1 MTKLHLALDYA
12 PGACIDSTLSI
23 QILLF
28 WRNIANG
35 YPMAVV
41 MGTEKV
47 MSSAQ
52 DTFISST
59 NWTDRTGPVAAL
71 ATIEKYIKTSTEVW
85 IAERG
90 NQIKNLWLSEAS
102 ECGLEIEVSGIS
114 SLPAFS
120 FGGELAPHLT
130 ALFVSLMLENNI
142 LGFRQFKPS
151 LAHTSSHAEFLW

>member
-1 MTKLHLALDYA
+1 MHRQHSVHPDIAVLAK
-12 PGACIDSTLSI
+12 S
-23 QILLF
+23 
-28 WRNIANG
+28 IANG

-102 ECGLEIEVSGIS
+102 ECGIEIEVSEFQVS
-114 SLPAFS
+114 
-120 FGGELAPHLT
+120 PHFHSEVNLHH
-130 ALFVSLMLENNI
+130 I
-142 LGFRQFKPS
+142 
-151 LAHTSSHAEFLW
+151 